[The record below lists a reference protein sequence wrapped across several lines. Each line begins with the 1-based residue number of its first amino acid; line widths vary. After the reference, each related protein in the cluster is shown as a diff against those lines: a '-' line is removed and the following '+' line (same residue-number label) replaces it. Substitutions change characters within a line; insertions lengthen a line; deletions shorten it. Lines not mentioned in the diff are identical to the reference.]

1 MGRAARHLNGR
12 AIMYADTITES
23 MEKTMSETQ
32 RRREIQMKYNEEH
45 GIVPHRIV
53 RDRNV
58 ANLIQ
63 AQQAAE
69 NRAYIEREP
78 AIERVAEQDYAS
90 MDKEELRRCVKVT
103 TDKMREAAKRMDFVE
118 AALLRDEML
127 RMQALL

>member
-1 MGRAARHLNGR
+1 M
-12 AIMYADTITES
+12 
-23 MEKTMSETQ
+23 
-32 RRREIQMKYNEEH
+32 
-45 GIVPHRIV
+45 
-53 RDRNV
+53 